1 MKITKVINNNL
12 VRLINEKNQEIIVM
26 GKGIGFQKKVGE
38 EIDQNHIS
46 QIYISDDRNYS
57 NKLTQI
63 LEKVPLNIIQLTNEI
78 VQYAKVSLARKLN
91 ENIYLTLTDHISF
104 AIQRQKENVPLKN
117 ALLWEIKRFYNHEFL
132 IGKEALSM
140 IKNKLGI
147 ELGDDEAG
155 FIALHFVNAT
165 MDSIGIEQ
173 TALLAKTVQDILNI
187 VKYHFSINLNEE
199 SVYYERFITHLK
211 FFVARILSDT
221 EMINDDLGFML
232 ELKQKYKEEYL
243 CSLKINSF
251 IEHQFNKKLT
261 ENEMIYLTIHIRRV
275 IQN

>member
-12 VRLINEKNQEIIVM
+12 VRSINDKNQEVIVM
-26 GKGIGFQKKVGE
+26 GKGIGFQKKIDD
-38 EIDQNHIS
+38 EIDATLIS
-46 QIYISDDRNYS
+46 QIYVSNDQNYS

-63 LEKVPLNIIQLTNEI
+63 LEKVPLEIIQLTNEI
-78 VQYAKVSLARKLN
+78 VQYAKVSLARRLN

-104 AIQRQKENVPLKN
+104 VIQRHQENIPLKN

-132 IGKEALSM
+132 IGKEAIAM
-140 IKNKLGI
+140 IESKLNI
-147 ELGDDEAG
+147 TLNEDEAG

-173 TALLAKTVQDILNI
+173 TAILAKTVQDILNI
-187 VKYHFSINLNEE
+187 VKYHFSINLNENT
-199 SVYYERFITHLK
+199 VYYERFITHLK

-221 EMINDDLGFML
+221 EMVQDDLGFML
-232 ELKQKYKEEYL
+232 ELKTKYKEEYL
-243 CSLKINSF
+243 CSLKISEF
-251 IEHQFNKKLT
+251 IQKQFNKNLT

>member
-12 VRLINEKNQEIIVM
+12 VRSINEKNQEIIVM

-46 QIYISDDRNYS
+46 QIYISDDWNYS

-147 ELGDDEAG
+147 ELSDDEAG

-221 EMINDDLGFML
+221 EMVNDDLGFML

-261 ENEMIYLTIHIRRV
+261 ENEIIYLTIHIRRV

>member
-12 VRLINEKNQEIIVM
+12 VRSINDKNQEVIVM
-26 GKGIGFQKKVGE
+26 GKGIGFQKKIDD
-38 EIDQNHIS
+38 EIDATLIS
-46 QIYISDDRNYS
+46 QIYVSNDQNYS

-63 LEKVPLNIIQLTNEI
+63 LEKVPLEIIQLTNEI
-78 VQYAKVSLARKLN
+78 VQYAKVSLARRLN

-104 AIQRQKENVPLKN
+104 AIQRHQENIPLKN

-132 IGKEALSM
+132 IGKEAIAM
-140 IKNKLGI
+140 IESKLNI
-147 ELGDDEAG
+147 TLNEDEAG

-173 TALLAKTVQDILNI
+173 TAILAKTVQDILNI
-187 VKYHFSINLNEE
+187 VKYHFSINLNENT
-199 SVYYERFITHLK
+199 VYYERFITHLK

-221 EMINDDLGFML
+221 EMVQDDLGFML
-232 ELKQKYKEEYL
+232 ELKTKYKEEYL
-243 CSLKINSF
+243 CSLKISEF
-251 IEHQFNKKLT
+251 IQKQFNKNLT

>member
-12 VRLINEKNQEIIVM
+12 VRSINEKNQEIIVM

-147 ELGDDEAG
+147 ELSDDEAG

-221 EMINDDLGFML
+221 EMVNDDLGFML